1 MPSMGFTGGLQKGQ
15 AIPATGQIVLAI
27 SSDGMGRGDDELGRV
42 LLRNHLHV
50 LGEVTPRPDVLIFF
64 NSGVKLAVE
73 GSPALD
79 DLKALTER
87 GVQILLCGTCLG
99 HFDLEEKVAVG
110 EISNMY
116 TITETMLRADRLI
129 NL

>member
-1 MPSMGFTGGLQKGQ
+1 MTGIGFTGGLQKGR
-15 AIPATGQIVLAI
+15 AIPAAGQIVLAI

-42 LLRNHLHV
+42 LLRSHLHV
-50 LGEVTPRPDVLIFF
+50 LNEVIPRPDVLIFF

-79 DLKALTER
+79 DLKTLADQ
-87 GVQILLCGTCLG
+87 GVQIILCGTCLG
-99 HFDLEEKVAVG
+99 HFDLKEKVAVG

-116 TITETMLRADRLI
+116 AITETMLRADRVV

>member
-1 MPSMGFTGGLQKGQ
+1 MTGMGFTGGLQRGQ

-27 SSDGMGRGDDELGRV
+27 SSDEMGRGDDELGQV
-42 LLRNHLHV
+42 LLRSHLHT
-50 LGEVTPRPDVLIFF
+50 LSEVTPRPDVLVFF

-79 DLKALTER
+79 DLKALAEQ
-87 GVQILLCGTCLG
+87 GVQILLCGTCLS
-99 HFDLEEKVAVG
+99 HFDLKEKVAVG

-116 TITETMLRADRLI
+116 TITETMLRADRVV